1 MDDIALSVTG
11 VSKAYPR
18 YARPSDRLKALL
30 LPGRYHP
37 ELFWAL
43 RDVSFD
49 VRRGQ
54 TVGVVGRNGAGK
66 STLLQ
71 IVARTLMPTSGT
83 VAVRGRVSALLEL
96 GSGFNPEFTG
106 RENVL
111 FQGSIMGLRRR
122 EIEARF
128 DAIAAFADIGD
139 FIDEPVRTYSS
150 GMFVRL
156 AFAVAIGMEPDI
168 LVVDEALSVGDA
180 LFQRKCFSKI
190 RSIQEHG
197 GTIIFVSHSGG
208 TVVELCDR
216 AFLLDRGE
224 LLTSGAPRDVIASY
238 HRLLFAPPESQER
251 IRAEFSRGPT
261 PGPLER
267 PVEAPRRSEHLDP
280 ALTTAPFVYASR
292 GAEIEGVGLL
302 NGSGQAVNV
311 LVQGTEYEYVYRV
324 TFRQAG
330 FQIRFGMMI
339 KTVSG
344 LELGGAV
351 SHAAGGGLD
360 HVDADDVVDVRFRFR
375 CLLQPATYFL
385 NAGVVAVVD
394 GEEVFLHRKVD
405 ALAFRVEPNPGRLAT
420 GIVDFLVEPRITVVP
435 RAARRAL
442 GETP

>member
-1 MDDIALSVTG
+1 MDDIALSLTG

-18 YARPSDRLKALL
+18 YARPSDRLKALF

-43 RDVSFD
+43 RDVSFEIG
-49 VRRGQ
+49 RGQ

-71 IVARTLMPTSGT
+71 IVAHTVMPSSGT

-111 FQGSIMGLRRR
+111 FQGSIMGRRR
-122 EIEARF
+122 QEIEERF

-190 RSIQEHG
+190 RSIQENG

-216 AFLLDRGE
+216 AILLDRGE
-224 LLTSGAPRDVIASY
+224 LLMSGAPKEVVASY

-251 IRAEFSRGPT
+251 IRAELSRSSP
-261 PGPLER
+261 P
-267 PVEAPRRSEHLDP
+267 PVEAPVEPPRRSEHLDP
-280 ALTTAPFVYASR
+280 SLTTAPFIYASR

-311 LVQGTEYEYVYRV
+311 LAQGQEYEYVYRV
-324 TFRQAG
+324 SFRQAG

-339 KTVSG
+339 KTVTG

-351 SHAAGGGLD
+351 SHAAGDGLD
-360 HVDADDVVDVRFRFR
+360 HVEAGDVVDVRFRFR

-405 ALAFRVEPNPGRLAT
+405 ALAFRVEPGAERLAT
-420 GIVDFLVEPRITVVP
+420 GVVDFLVEPRITLVP
-435 RAARRAL
+435 RGAVRAL